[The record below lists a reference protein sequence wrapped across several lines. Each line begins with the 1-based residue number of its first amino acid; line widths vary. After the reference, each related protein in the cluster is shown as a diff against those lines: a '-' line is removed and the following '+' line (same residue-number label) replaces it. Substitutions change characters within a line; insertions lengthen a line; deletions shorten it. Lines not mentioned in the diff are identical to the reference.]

1 MTDTIASRVTRVI
14 GGSVHALL
22 DVVENAA
29 PEATMA
35 QAIREVDQA
44 IDEVRGELGRV
55 EATKHVASSSLNK
68 LNTQKETLAE
78 QIDLAM
84 TKGDE
89 TLARAGIAR
98 QIDIDDQI
106 PVLQRSLQDSIG
118 RGKELEGYIAAL
130 TAKKREMESALQDFI
145 AGRAA
150 AAAPAAKNASSGTTQ
165 GKVDRAGAAF
175 DRVMAR
181 ETGLAVAGS
190 GVNADAAKLQEL
202 QEMARTHRIDER
214 LAALKARTA
223 GDPKVSGIFAPEL
236 WPFSLAIVVLIG
248 VAAAEALA
256 LVIGASF
263 LHWHADFSEHPDGV
277 PDGALGW
284 LHFGKVP
291 LLVILVIFLTAFAL
305 AGFLAQFAARA
316 ATGSFSAGAACGRA
330 RRRRGGARCPCRRL
344 RAEPD
349 HPARRDHGGVR
360 CEPGRPGRQRR
371 DRYRARRQAGA
382 GARARPARHVA
393 LRHGRARG
401 AR

>member
-22 DVVENAA
+22 DAVENAA

-78 QIDLAM
+78 QIDIAM
-84 TKGDE
+84 AKGDE

-145 AGRAA
+145 AARAA
-150 AAAPAAKNASSGTTQ
+150 ASGPAASNAVERHGTQ

-175 DRVMAR
+175 DRVMSR

-190 GVNADAAKLQEL
+190 ASTR
-202 QEMARTHRIDER
+202 MPPSCTSCRRWRARTGS
-214 LAALKARTA
+214 TN
-223 GDPKVSGIFAPEL
+223 
-236 WPFSLAIVVLIG
+236 
-248 VAAAEALA
+248 
-256 LVIGASF
+256 AS
-263 LHWHADFSEHPDGV
+263 P
-277 PDGALGW
+277 
-284 LHFGKVP
+284 
-291 LLVILVIFLTAFAL
+291 
-305 AGFLAQFAARA
+305 R
-316 ATGSFSAGAACGRA
+316 
-330 RRRRGGARCPCRRL
+330 
-344 RAEPD
+344 
-349 HPARRDHGGVR
+349 
-360 CEPGRPGRQRR
+360 
-371 DRYRARRQAGA
+371 
-382 GARARPARHVA
+382 
-393 LRHGRARG
+393 
-401 AR
+401 

>member
-14 GGSVHALL
+14 GGSVNALL
-22 DVVENAA
+22 DAVENAA

-35 QAIREVDQA
+35 QAIREVEAA

-78 QIDLAM
+78 QVDIAM

-145 AGRAA
+145 ASRAA
-150 AAAPAAKNASSGTTQ
+150 ATAPAATNASSGTTQ

-190 GVNADAAKLQEL
+190 GVDADAAKLQEL

-214 LAALKARTA
+214 LAALKAN
-223 GDPKVSGIFAPEL
+223 
-236 WPFSLAIVVLIG
+236 
-248 VAAAEALA
+248 
-256 LVIGASF
+256 
-263 LHWHADFSEHPDGV
+263 
-277 PDGALGW
+277 
-284 LHFGKVP
+284 
-291 LLVILVIFLTAFAL
+291 
-305 AGFLAQFAARA
+305 
-316 ATGSFSAGAACGRA
+316 
-330 RRRRGGARCPCRRL
+330 RR
-344 RAEPD
+344 
-349 HPARRDHGGVR
+349 
-360 CEPGRPGRQRR
+360 
-371 DRYRARRQAGA
+371 
-382 GARARPARHVA
+382 
-393 LRHGRARG
+393 
-401 AR
+401 